1 MHKPGDNGDPLGI
14 SQQGLTVPRAAVRKI
29 KTAQHRDDQRK
40 AGPPEAQ
47 PWGGLT
53 SADNTE
59 ERWVPSVLGTELMGQ
74 GSRGDGD
81 SKSEFGAQ
89 WLGGEGVW

>member
-1 MHKPGDNGDPLGI
+1 MP
-14 SQQGLTVPRAAVRKI
+14 SVTVKKAASV
-29 KTAQHRDDQRK
+29 
-40 AGPPEAQ
+40 
-47 PWGGLT
+47 
-53 SADNTE
+53 
-59 ERWVPSVLGTELMGQ
+59 VLGTELMGQ